1 MEDDALRELW
11 AGGPP
16 GTCPRITV
24 AVATGVDEALHRS
37 SSDVASLVDE
47 AATGLERRVIPT
59 LRELPANVPL
69 IVLADHGFRE
79 NRTWGRGAT
88 GRYGH
93 GGLSLEESVVSVAI
107 FGAVGR

>member
-1 MEDDALRELW
+1 
-11 AGGPP
+11 
-16 GTCPRITV
+16 V

-59 LRELPANVPL
+59 LRELPANVPQ